1 MAKNIRVVLNKRG
14 VRSLLQSE
22 EVGGYIGQLASGIA
36 SRAGAGYS
44 YDKYVGR
51 NRCNSSVFP
60 VTDEAWEDTLKN
72 NTLLKAVR

>member
-1 MAKNIRVVLNKRG
+1 MAKNIRVVLNKKG
-14 VRSLLQSE
+14 VRQLLRSE
-22 EVGGYIGQLASGIA
+22 EVGKYIADQAAGIA

-60 VTDEAWEDTLKN
+60 TTEEAWKDTLKN